1 MVSLRAK
8 LILTFIVVSVA
19 GTLFSLLLIRSTTER
34 ALDDLV
40 REQARDQF
48 VAQLVSYY
56 QQTGSWDGV
65 ETHYAVPQ
73 PGDPHTYLAE
83 RGAPFA
89 LADQAG
95 LILISAG
102 PYRSGQTV
110 EEARLTQ
117 GKAVVVEG
125 QTVGTVLT
133 DTQPP
138 RRGEAETRY
147 IERTQQILLLGGVGA
162 TAMALLLGW
171 LLARTLTRPL
181 RELAEASRLLA
192 GGTRPPLLP
201 VRTRDELGAL
211 TSAFNQMSTEL
222 TRADDLRRQMTADIA
237 HELRTPLTVLSGYI
251 ESMRDGTL
259 KPTPPRLAL
268 MDQEIQ
274 TLRRLVDDLR
284 TLSLAEAGELKLRR
298 EPTEAD
304 ELLERLAASY
314 SHAAGQKGV
323 QLQVAAPAGL
333 PLISADPE
341 RMAQVLANLVSN
353 ALRHT
358 PAGGQIQLRAAP
370 AGERVELAV
379 QDTGPGIAPADLPYI
394 FDRFYRADSARGDDE
409 GGSGLGLAIAKAL
422 VEAHGGAIL
431 VDSTLGVGT
440 TFRLQLPVA

>member
-1 MVSLRAK
+1 MRSLRAK

-40 REQARDQF
+40 REQGRDQF
-48 VAQLVSYY
+48 VTQLVSYY

-65 ETHYAVPQ
+65 EASVGVPE
-73 PGDPHTYLAE
+73 PGAPHTYPGEA
-83 RGAPFA
+83 GTPFA
-89 LADQAG
+89 LADQDG
-95 LILISAG
+95 RILIPAG

-110 EEARLTQ
+110 DEARLTQ
-117 GKAVVVEG
+117 GKAVVVDG

-171 LLARTLTRPL
+171 LISRTLTRPL
-181 RELAEASRLLA
+181 HELAEASRLLA
-192 GGTRPPLLP
+192 GGARPPLLP

-222 TRADDLRRQMTADIA
+222 TRADELRRQMTADIA

-259 KPTPPRLAL
+259 KPTPPRLGL

-314 SHAAGQKGV
+314 AHAAGQKGV
-323 QLQVAAPAGL
+323 RVQVETPAGL

-341 RMAQVLANLVSN
+341 RMAQVLANLVGN

-394 FDRFYRADSARGDDE
+394 FDRFYRADSARSDDE

-422 VEAHGGAIL
+422 VDAHGGALL
-431 VDSTLGVGT
+431 VESTLGVGT
-440 TFRLQLPVA
+440 TFRIQLPVA